1 MASTDIK
8 DYYRRAWGL
17 EDRPKFKYG
26 GSWADWMANFSDQMT
41 FEEYLRMD
49 LKEKKPHI
57 LDRKAE
63 GGRIGFADGPPGKIK
78 VAEPIFTKSNIK
90 PIMVEESKV
99 LEILGIEPGSKEK
112 KTFYTQKGKNKGKF
126 NKLTQITGEPV
137 KSVENVPGTQH
148 KKTLYNIA
156 DLNEE
161 TIKWVN
167 DPKSRRIYS
176 DEGRGK
182 LVTKDKNLRKLFIE
196 KYNLGHGPKNIMVL
210 IDPENKLGVNQERYG
225 GGVAEELIK
234 EGALTKRTTQ
244 SLEHKAYTDKKTKT
258 TDLAIEK
265 IAKIYDKSPSGSL
278 ERIAHALAGGKANFD
293 KLSPR
298 LQTEFMTKAGRRSF
312 DLLQYLEGNRPSV
325 DKNTNINLKNKDAI
339 FQVLNSSKH
348 PMWPMVK
355 EGDVR
360 NYKFAELDYFFGDPT
375 GTHAR
380 TRNDIHKFLQLNN
393 APKGLF
399 VIDEGPGLTTALKNG
414 LPILARFSNLFN
426 KKTNQAKIELD
437 LKLRTVY
444 PILTNLDNGKDKY
457 KITKS
462 DLKKSEIYGWG
473 LKEKDIGKIINKKD
487 HPAIKE
493 YNKFSK
499 SFSKAN
505 KVKTPIFKFGNIS
518 ENLDLDDRRWVTEES
533 AKELKNMNKKYGFYA
548 ANMGTDVKL
557 IKTRLQERPLK
568 KVDFTKP
575 QIVLM
580 KMRDGLQDVYN
591 KIPLKGLRV
600 APSAAAAVLDYNF
613 FHNVMGIP
621 SQEAAIGAATWLV
634 KNKEAAQRI
643 GYALMA
649 VSSGNME
656 IEEFIKKHGKELVGI
671 SQEAVLSVPEDD
683 TVFTER
689 MTQMDEMMKVPVWSK
704 IKKDKESGKT
714 YEEGSEIDKSIELE
728 KKGKELAETMSDT
741 EIELRGQYPT
751 ASDEEIKDMLRKLH
765 AKGGS
770 VSSLSG
776 VDQYILNR
784 YK

>member
-339 FQVLNSSKH
+339 LQVLNSSKH

-380 TRNDIHKFLQLNN
+380 TRKDIHKFLQLNN

-548 ANMGTDVKL
+548 DNMGTDLKL

>member
-1 MASTDIK
+1 MAYSTDIK

-17 EDRPKFKYG
+17 EDKPQSQYAGKYG
-26 GSWADWMANFSDQMT
+26 GSWADWMTNYSEQMT
-41 FEEYLRMD
+41 FEEYLRD
-49 LKEKKPHI
+49 DNIVKKPHF
-57 LDRKAE
+57 LDRKAD

-90 PIMVEESKV
+90 PIMVEENKV
-99 LEILGIEPGSKEK
+99 FDILGIKDDKAK
-112 KTFYTQKGKNKGKF
+112 KSFWTQKYKNLGKY

-137 KSVENVPGTQH
+137 KSTENVPGTQH

-167 DPKSRRIYS
+167 DPTSRRIYS
-176 DEGRGK
+176 DDGRGK
-182 LVTKDKNLRKLFIE
+182 LVTQNKNLRNLFIE
-196 KYNLGHGPKNIMVL
+196 KYNLGHGPTNIMTL
-210 IDPENKLGVNQERYG
+210 IDPENKLGVNQTRYG
-225 GGVAEELIK
+225 ADVAEQLIK
-234 EGALTKRTTQ
+234 EGAITQRKGQ
-244 SLEHKAYTDKKTKT
+244 SLEHKAYTDKKIKN
-258 TDLAIEK
+258 TDLDIEK
-265 IAKIYDKSPSGSL
+265 IAKVYDQNPKNAL
-278 ERIAHALAGGKANFD
+278 VKAAHILAGGESAFN

-298 LQTEFMTKAGRRSF
+298 LQTEFISKAGLRSF
-312 DLLQYLEGNRPSV
+312 DLLKYLEGERPSV
-325 DKNTNINLKNKDAI
+325 DKNTTYRIKNKDAI
-339 FQVLNSSKH
+339 LQTLKNQQH
-348 PMWPMVK
+348 PFWDLIGAGTK
-355 EGDVR
+355 R
-360 NYKFAELDYFFGDPT
+360 TYQFAELDSFFNDKK
-375 GTHAR
+375 GTHEKAR
-380 TRNDIHKFLQLNN
+380 KDIHKFLKLNN

-414 LPILARFSNLFN
+414 LPIMARFSNLFN

-437 LKLRTVY
+437 LKLQNVY

-457 KITKS
+457 KITRS
-462 DLKKSEIYGWG
+462 DFKKSEIHGWG

-505 KVKTPIFKFGNIS
+505 KVRTPIFKFGNIS
-518 ENLDLDDRRWVTEES
+518 ENLNLDDRRWVTEES

-548 ANMGTDVKL
+548 DNMGTDLKL
-557 IKTRLQERPLK
+557 IKTRLEDKPLK

-591 KIPLKGLRV
+591 KIPLKGLRIG
-600 APSAAAAVLDYNF
+600 PSAAAAVLDYNF

-649 VSSGNME
+649 VGEGRMA
-656 IEEFIKKHGKELVGI
+656 IEEFIQKHGKELVGI

-689 MTQMDEMMKVPVWSK
+689 MTEMDEVMKVPERK
-704 IKKDKESGKT
+704 ASG
-714 YEEGSEIDKSIELE
+714 G
-728 KKGKELAETMSDT
+728 
-741 EIELRGQYPT
+741 
-751 ASDEEIKDMLRKLH
+751 
-765 AKGGS
+765 
-770 VSSLSG
+770 LSG

>member
-1 MASTDIK
+1 MSSTDIK

-17 EDRPKFKYG
+17 EDRPGFKYG
-26 GSWADWMANFSDQMT
+26 GSWADWQTNYSDQMT
-41 FEEYLRMD
+41 FEEYLQD
-49 LKEKKPHI
+49 DNLVKKPHF

-63 GGRIGFADGPPGKIK
+63 GGRIGFADGPPGEIK
-78 VAEPIFTKSNIK
+78 VADPIFTKSNIK

-99 LEILGIEPGSKEK
+99 LEILGIEPGSTEK
-112 KTFYTQKGKNKGKF
+112 KSFYTQKYKNKGKF

-137 KSVENVPGTQH
+137 KSTEMGAGGY

-176 DEGRGK
+176 DDGRGK
-182 LVTKDKNLRKLFIE
+182 LVTQDKNLRNLFIE

-210 IDPENKLGVNQERYG
+210 IDPENKLGINQTKYG
-225 GGVAEELIK
+225 TSVAEQLIK

-244 SLEHKAYTDKKTKT
+244 SLEHKAYTDNKTKT
-258 TDLAIEK
+258 TDLDIEK
-265 IAKIYDKSPSGSL
+265 IAKIYDKNPSGSL
-278 ERIAHALAGGKANFD
+278 ERIAHVLAGGKSNFD

-298 LQTEFMTKAGRRSF
+298 LQTEFMTKAGLRSF
-312 DLLQYLEGNRPSV
+312 DLLQYLKGVRPSV
-325 DKNTNINLKNKDAI
+325 DKNTNINLKNSNDI
-339 FQVLNSSKH
+339 LQVLESSKH
-348 PMWPMVK
+348 PMWPMIK

-360 NYKFAELDYFFGDPT
+360 NFKFAELDAFFGDER
-375 GTHAR
+375 GTHAK
-380 TRNDIHKFLQLNN
+380 TRNDIHTFLKLNN
-393 APKGLF
+393 APQGLF
-399 VIDEGPGLTTALKNG
+399 VIDEGAGLTTALKNG
-414 LPILARFSNLFN
+414 LPIMARFSNLFN
-426 KKTNQAKIELD
+426 KNTNQAKIELD

-444 PILTNLDNGKDKY
+444 PILTNLDNGKTKY
-457 KITKS
+457 KITRS
-462 DLKKSEIYGWG
+462 DFKKSEIHGWG
-473 LKEKDIGKIINKKD
+473 LKEKDIGKIINKND

-548 ANMGTDVKL
+548 DNMGTDLKL
-557 IKTRLQERPLK
+557 IKTRLEDKPLK

-580 KMRDGLQDVYN
+580 KMRDNLQDVYN
-591 KIPLKGLRV
+591 KIPLKGLRIG
-600 APSAAAAVLDYNF
+600 PSAAAAVLDYGF

-643 GYALMA
+643 GYALTA
-649 VSSGNME
+649 V
-656 IEEFIKKHGKELVGI
+656 
-671 SQEAVLSVPEDD
+671 
-683 TVFTER
+683 
-689 MTQMDEMMKVPVWSK
+689 
-704 IKKDKESGKT
+704 
-714 YEEGSEIDKSIELE
+714 GS
-728 KKGKELAETMSDT
+728 
-741 EIELRGQYPT
+741 
-751 ASDEEIKDMLRKLH
+751 
-765 AKGGS
+765 
-770 VSSLSG
+770 
-776 VDQYILNR
+776 
-784 YK
+784 

>member
-1 MASTDIK
+1 
-8 DYYRRAWGL
+8 
-17 EDRPKFKYG
+17 
-26 GSWADWMANFSDQMT
+26 
-41 FEEYLRMD
+41 MD